1 MKVLTESDVREM
13 LAKAVAK
20 AGGTRAFGRGCGVS
34 HTHVGRVLAGEK
46 LSPAILTSL
55 GLEVA
60 GTVTTYRRKRKP

>member
-1 MKVLTESDVREM
+1 MRVLTESDVRKM

-20 AGGTRAFGRGCGVS
+20 AGGARAFGRGCGVS

-60 GTVTTYRRKRKP
+60 DTVTTYRKVKR

>member
-13 LAKAVAK
+13 LFKAIAK
-20 AGGTRAFGRGCGVS
+20 AGGTRAFGRDCGVS

-46 LSPAILTSL
+46 LSPAILNAL

-60 GTVTTYRRKRKP
+60 STETLYRRKRK